1 MSKASKKGQIHS
13 QNTLACVWDFDK
25 TLIPG
30 YMQTPLF
37 NQFGV
42 SEKIFWSE
50 VNKLPQIYANRGL
63 SVSAETIYLNH
74 LLSYVKNGPMR
85 GLTNQKLFELGNELE
100 FYPGLPEFFDEL
112 ALIPKENAYK
122 DYDFKLEHYVISTG
136 LSQMILGS
144 KIAPH
149 VQGIFASEFIESALP
164 PNFLSQTDLSL
175 PIDPEIS
182 QIGLAVDNTIKT
194 RFIFE
199 INKGCNKSSSIDVNS
214 SIPHELRR
222 IPFEQ
227 LIYVADGPSDVPV
240 FAVVKQMGGKT
251 YAVYDPNDE
260 SEFAQTCD
268 LVESGR
274 VHNNGPA
281 DYSFRSPTSVWMKQK
296 IREILSTMRVKREES
311 LRQNITAAP
320 KHMPK
325 PENIQESNE
334 WKQETLWQ

>member
-1 MSKASKKGQIHS
+1 M
-13 QNTLACVWDFDK
+13 
-25 TLIPG
+25 
-30 YMQTPLF
+30 
-37 NQFGV
+37 
-42 SEKIFWSE
+42 
-50 VNKLPQIYANRGL
+50 
-63 SVSAETIYLNH
+63 
-74 LLSYVKNGPMR
+74 
-85 GLTNQKLFELGNELE
+85 
-100 FYPGLPEFFDEL
+100 
-112 ALIPKENAYK
+112 
-122 DYDFKLEHYVISTG
+122 
-136 LSQMILGS
+136 
-144 KIAPH
+144 
-149 VQGIFASEFIESALP
+149 
-164 PNFLSQTDLSL
+164 
-175 PIDPEIS
+175 
-182 QIGLAVDNTIKT
+182 
-194 RFIFE
+194 
-199 INKGCNKSSSIDVNS
+199 
-214 SIPHELRR
+214 RR

-296 IREILSTMRVKREES
+296 IREILSNMRVKREES
-311 LRQNITAAP
+311 LRQSITAAP